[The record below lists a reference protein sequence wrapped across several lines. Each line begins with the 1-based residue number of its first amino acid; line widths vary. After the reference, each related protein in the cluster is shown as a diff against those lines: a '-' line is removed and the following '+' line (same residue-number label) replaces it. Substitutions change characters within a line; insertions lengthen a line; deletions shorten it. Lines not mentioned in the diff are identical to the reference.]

1 MKAAGVIYRQGR
13 KPDPWAPP
21 DWASAGPDGKFGN
34 RFDDPD
40 ATYRVLYASSQRL
53 GCFVETMARFRIDPT
68 LLAELA
74 QIEGADDYCPLG
86 EVPMEW
92 VEKRIMGLATTDK
105 EYADVCSS
113 EWISRLRKLLA
124 IHLQKFGV
132 EEFDASVLQQTAP
145 RILTQFVS
153 RIVFNGGFA
162 GIYYRS
168 KYGHDIENW
177 ALFEPFQIKVQE
189 PELIRP
195 DDRDLQRALELHSL
209 KFKE

>member
-1 MKAAGVIYRQGR
+1 MGSPGLGL
-13 KPDPWAPP
+13 
-21 DWASAGPDGKFGN
+21 AGPDGTFGN

-53 GCFVETMARFRIDPT
+53 GCFVETLARFRIDPA

-86 EVPMEW
+86 EVPMAW
-92 VEKRIMGLATTDK
+92 IEKRIMGVATTDK
-105 EYADVCSS
+105 DYADVCSS

-124 IHLQKFGV
+124 IHWKKFGV
-132 EEFDASVLQQTAP
+132 EEFDASVLQVTAP
-145 RILTQFVS
+145 RILTQSVS
-153 RIVFNGGFA
+153 RIIFYGGFA

-177 ALFEPFQIKVQE
+177 ALFEPFHINVQE
-189 PELIRP
+189 AEFIRS
-195 DDRDLQRALELHSL
+195 DDRDLERALELHSL
-209 KFKE
+209 KFKP

>member
-1 MKAAGVIYRQGR
+1 MDQPQAKVIG
-13 KPDPWAPP
+13 
-21 DWASAGPDGKFGN
+21 S
-34 RFDDPD
+34 
-40 ATYRVLYASSQRL
+40 
-53 GCFVETMARFRIDPT
+53 
-68 LLAELA
+68 
-74 QIEGADDYCPLG
+74 PLE
-86 EVPMEW
+86 EV
-92 VEKRIMGLATTDK
+92 
-105 EYADVCSS
+105 
-113 EWISRLRKLLA
+113 
-124 IHLQKFGV
+124 GV

-189 PELIRP
+189 PQLIRS
-195 DDRDLQRALELHSL
+195 DDRDLQRVLELQSL

>member
-1 MKAAGVIYRQGR
+1 LGR
-13 KPDPWAPP
+13 RPDPWAAP
-21 DWASAGPDGKFGN
+21 DWASAGPDGTFGN

-53 GCFVETMARFRIDPT
+53 GCFLETLARFRIDPK

-74 QIEGADDYCPLG
+74 EIEGEDDHFPLG
-86 EVPMEW
+86 EVPVEW
-92 VEKRIMGLATTDK
+92 VEKRIMGVATANG

-113 EWISRLRKLLA
+113 EWIGRLRKLLA
-124 IHLQKFGV
+124 AHLEKFGV
-132 EEFDASVLQQTAP
+132 DDVDASILQKSAP

-153 RIVFNGGFA
+153 RIVFSAGFA
-162 GIYYRS
+162 GIYYLS

-177 ALFEPFQIKVQE
+177 ALFEPFQINVKA
-189 PELIRP
+189 PERIRR
-195 DDRDLQRALELHSL
+195 DDRDLQRALQLHSL

>member
-1 MKAAGVIYRQGR
+1 VKASGVIYRLGR
-13 KPDPWAPP
+13 KPDPRVAL
-21 DWASAGPDGKFGN
+21 DWASAGPDGTFGN

-53 GCFVETMARFRIDPT
+53 GCFVETLARFRIDPK
-68 LLAELA
+68 LQAELA

-86 EVPMEW
+86 EVPVEW
-92 VEKRIMGLATTDK
+92 LGKRIMGLATTDQ

-113 EWISRLRKLLA
+113 EWVSRLRKLLA
-124 IHLQKFGV
+124 VHLKKFGLG
-132 EEFDASVLQQTAP
+132 EFDASVLQQTAP

-153 RIVFNGGFA
+153 RIVFNDGFP

-177 ALFEPFQIKVQE
+177 ALFEPFQIKIQE
-189 PELIRP
+189 SEIIRL
-195 DDRDLQRALELHSL
+195 DDRELQRALELHSL

>member
-1 MKAAGVIYRQGR
+1 MRPTVFSTRPR
-13 KPDPWAPP
+13 KD
-21 DWASAGPDGKFGN
+21 SG
-34 RFDDPD
+34 
-40 ATYRVLYASSQRL
+40 ASSKPWLDSASIPHCWQSWLRSRERTTT
-53 GCFVETMARFRIDPT
+53 F
-68 LLAELA
+68 
-74 QIEGADDYCPLG
+74 PLG
-86 EVPMEW
+86 EVPIEW
-92 VEKRIMGLATTDK
+92 VEKRILGLATTDK

-113 EWISRLRKLLA
+113 EWISRLRKSLA
-124 IHLQKFGV
+124 IHWKKFGV

-153 RIVFNGGFA
+153 RIVFNSGFA

-195 DDRDLQRALELHSL
+195 EDRDLQRALELHSL